1 MGRGTRPSIVP
12 IAVLLILL
20 SHPSLAD
27 VDDQRAEERDIEILR
42 TLPHDPSSFT
52 QGLEVLESSIFES
65 SGLYG
70 HSRISEIDSQNGDI
84 IRQIEVDDS
93 YFAEGITVRG
103 DSIIM
108 LTWRSGVALEFNISD
123 LSIIGNFSF
132 EGQGW
137 GICYNGEHIV
147 TSNGS
152 SDLTFR
158 DPDSFDV
165 DFTMIVTWDGVPVSN
180 LNELECVGDK
190 IYANIWLE
198 ETIVRISGSSGEVDF
213 FSSPSSVTSIQ
224 GESHEEVLNGI
235 AFDNNSS
242 GFWIT
247 GKNWTQ
253 MYLVNFISPE
263 GKSSLTED
271 SLLSTSMAFI
281 LATILSSVLILRATR
296 KKEAP

>member
-108 LTWRSGVALEFNISD
+108 LTWRAG
-123 LSIIGNFSF
+123 
-132 EGQGW
+132 
-137 GICYNGEHIV
+137 
-147 TSNGS
+147 
-152 SDLTFR
+152 
-158 DPDSFDV
+158 
-165 DFTMIVTWDGVPVSN
+165 
-180 LNELECVGDK
+180 
-190 IYANIWLE
+190 
-198 ETIVRISGSSGEVDF
+198 VDF

-235 AFDNNSS
+235 AFDNNSG

-247 GKNWTQ
+247 GKNWTH

-263 GKSSLTED
+263 GKSSLKED